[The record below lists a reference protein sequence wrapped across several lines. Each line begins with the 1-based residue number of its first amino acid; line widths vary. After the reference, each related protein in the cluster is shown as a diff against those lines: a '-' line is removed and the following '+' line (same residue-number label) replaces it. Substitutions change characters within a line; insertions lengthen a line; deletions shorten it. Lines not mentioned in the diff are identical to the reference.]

1 MDMPDGKKGDD
12 EEKRCCRGADAGE
25 PLAALPLLVVVR
37 HLHHGAQR
45 LIFRR
50 VLFFFH
56 SLLLFLCRRGAPEER
71 GCRQTQSR
79 GQRLQKRDV
88 GVGKSTFPF
97 AHGLIGDVEHL
108 GQLLLSQVPA
118 AAIFSDKGAENLFV
132 QSDHLAVIVANVPE
146 NATDRWFSLPIFRIF
161 RRVAGKNRQ
170 GLREGKNRGIIHL
183 IHFARR
189 AKTDIEV

>member
-1 MDMPDGKKGDD
+1 MY
-12 EEKRCCRGADAGE
+12 KRGFIILG
-25 PLAALPLLVVVR
+25 VV
-37 HLHHGAQR
+37 
-45 LIFRR
+45 
-50 VLFFFH
+50 
-56 SLLLFLCRRGAPEER
+56 SLTMGN
-71 GCRQTQSR
+71 
-79 GQRLQKRDV
+79 
-88 GVGKSTFPF
+88 STFPF

-118 AAIFSDKGAENLFV
+118 SAIFSDKGAENLFV
-132 QSDHLAVIVANVPE
+132 QSDHLAAIVANVPE

-161 RRVAGKNRQ
+161 RRVSGKNRQ

>member
-1 MDMPDGKKGDD
+1 MEGRSVHVRRTAQLQEIRGKAAGIRDVEPCAVRSILCLLDQAAKLLRIPVGVCQVEMDMPDGKKGDD

-79 GQRLQKRDV
+79 GQRL
-88 GVGKSTFPF
+88 
-97 AHGLIGDVEHL
+97 
-108 GQLLLSQVPA
+108 
-118 AAIFSDKGAENLFV
+118 
-132 QSDHLAVIVANVPE
+132 
-146 NATDRWFSLPIFRIF
+146 
-161 RRVAGKNRQ
+161 
-170 GLREGKNRGIIHL
+170 
-183 IHFARR
+183 
-189 AKTDIEV
+189 